1 MELLN
6 KYEYINILKFI
17 FSDSEKYLIWHND
30 DKDKDVVEIRNNK
43 ILTFD
48 TLESAEK
55 FVGEDCECWEYNF
68 SELERF
74 ISTHDKNFD
83 CKIILNFWNILNDIV
98 YSFGEKIPDERT
110 RRSDRC
116 YNKLFWGNNLPAV
129 TPAGKHYT
137 PVFTRKERKNIRR
150 ILSYGI
156 DFLIK
161 NME

>member
-1 MELLN
+1 MELSN
-6 KYEYINILKFI
+6 KYEYVDILRFI
-17 FSDSEKYLIWHND
+17 FIDCEKYLIWHND
-30 DKDKDVVEIRNNK
+30 DKGNDVIEIRNNK

-48 TLESAEK
+48 TLESAEE
-55 FVGEDCECWEYNF
+55 FAGNDCECWEYDF
-68 SELERF
+68 SELEKF
-74 ISTHDKNFD
+74 VYAHDKNFN
-83 CKIILNFWNILNDIV
+83 CKIILDFWNIFNDIV

-129 TPAGKHYT
+129 TPDGEKYV
-137 PVFTRKERKNIRR
+137 PLFTRKERNNIRK

-156 DFLIK
+156 DFTYR

>member
-1 MELLN
+1 MLSN
-6 KYEYINILKFI
+6 KYEYVNILRFI
-17 FSDSEKYLIWHND
+17 FNDGEKYLIWHND
-30 DKDKDVVEIRNNK
+30 DKGKDVVEIRGSK
-43 ILTFD
+43 ILAFD
-48 TLESAEK
+48 TLEKAKE
-55 FVGEDCECWEYNF
+55 FAGYDCGYWEYDF
-68 SELERF
+68 SELEKF
-74 ISTHDKNFD
+74 IYSYDKNFN
-83 CKIILNFWNILNDIV
+83 CKIILNFWNIFNDIV

-129 TPAGKHYT
+129 TPDGCEYE

-156 DFLIK
+156 DFVNK